1 MRVYNP
7 GMNLKPINTDELRKA
22 WPFPKHLV
30 THSEECAKWHYT
42 CAINRLCDEL
52 DKERKKS
59 ASYYNLAKHYATTSS
74 YDDDEGC

>member
-1 MRVYNP
+1 MKSYNP
-7 GMNLKPINTDELRKA
+7 GMNPINTDELRKA
-22 WPFPKHLV
+22 WPIPGRMV

-59 ASYYNLAKHYATTSS
+59 ATYYNLARHYFVTSS
-74 YDDDEGC
+74 YDDDDDGC